1 VSFFLLENYLREDY
15 KMTTEAKVTAACPEC
30 GAELS
35 LDTKI
40 EKGEIVQCSDCGAD
54 LEVTGV
60 NPVQL
65 ELAPEEE
72 EDWGE

>member
-1 VSFFLLENYLREDY
+1 MATGT
-15 KMTTEAKVTAACPEC
+15 KMSAACPEC
-30 GAELS
+30 GAEVQLES
-35 LDTKI
+35 NV

-54 LEVTGV
+54 LEVTNV
-60 NPVQL
+60 SPVEL